1 MFLGKKIVYRN
12 DGLAKYLRC
21 IVVIF
26 TLCCYDV
33 CGVRVVVRRSSYD
46 VYDVRHT
53 MCTMAV
59 IRRVLRP
66 SYSEHFCIKPEA
78 NRGNGFV
85 RIK

>member
-1 MFLGKKIVYRN
+1 MYRN

-46 VYDVRHT
+46 EYDVRHT
-53 MCTMAV
+53 TCTMAV

-66 SYSEHFCIKPEA
+66 SYSEPFCVKPEA

-85 RIK
+85 KIK

>member
-1 MFLGKKIVYRN
+1 MYRN

-53 MCTMAV
+53 TCTTTV

-66 SYSEHFCIKPEA
+66 SYDEHLRVKAGANKNKVEGKIK
-78 NRGNGFV
+78 
-85 RIK
+85 